1 MYFYRVDPTIRTD
14 NVRDTPVQLAAERE
28 RVNILSLFAEHA
40 RNTTSR
46 IKVQL
51 LKLIIECEE
60 EQDGA
65 LDTFK
70 QQLDILRSCEVI
82 RFMSKH

>member
-1 MYFYRVDPTIRTD
+1 MDPNIRTE

-28 RVNILSLFAEHA
+28 RVNILNLFAEHA

-46 IKVQL
+46 IKFQL

-60 EQDGA
+60 EEDA
-65 LDTFK
+65 DIDTFK
-70 QQLDILRSCEVI
+70 QQLDILRSCEVMC
-82 RFMSKH
+82 FKSKH

>member
-1 MYFYRVDPTIRTD
+1 MDPNIRSD

-40 RNTTSR
+40 RNTTSQ

-70 QQLDILRSCEVI
+70 RQLDILRSCEVMCFI
-82 RFMSKH
+82 TKH

>member
-1 MYFYRVDPTIRTD
+1 MDPNIRTD

-28 RVNILSLFAEHA
+28 RVNILSLFSEHA

-46 IKVQL
+46 IKVRL

-60 EQDGA
+60 EEDGA

-70 QQLDILRSCEVI
+70 QQLDILRSYEVI
-82 RFMSKH
+82 CFKSKH

>member
-1 MYFYRVDPTIRTD
+1 MDPNIRTD

-40 RNTTSR
+40 RSTTSQ

>member
-1 MYFYRVDPTIRTD
+1 MDPNIRTE

-28 RVNILSLFAEHA
+28 RVKILSLFAEHA
-40 RNTTSR
+40 RNTKSR

-60 EQDGA
+60 EQEGA
-65 LDTFK
+65 LDAFK
-70 QQLDILRSCEVI
+70 QQLDILRSCEVNC
-82 RFMSKH
+82 FMSKH